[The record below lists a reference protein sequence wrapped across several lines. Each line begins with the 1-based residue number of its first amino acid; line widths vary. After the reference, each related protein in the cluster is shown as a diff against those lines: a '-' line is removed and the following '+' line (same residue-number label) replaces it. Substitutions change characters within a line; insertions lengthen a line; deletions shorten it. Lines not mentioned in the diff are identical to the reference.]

1 MHNLVKWACYLRWY
15 LFTGFGRLKI
25 DFRDLNSTWHAPYFH
40 VLFKFKKWYFS
51 YIDWAIFVLFLTF
64 YEHCWLYTLPS
75 VHIGKLAHGRVTP
88 GEDLRPRR
96 KFCQDWVINNLT
108 LQTDL
113 TSRILPL
120 QTWPTFISRAG
131 LLERRF
137 TPFSMSSGPIGLT
150 ARAHGTNSHPVFLSF
165 IKLYA
170 CVSSFSNF
178 A

>member
-1 MHNLVKWACYLRWY
+1 MLHISTFCSNSRNDTSHTL
-15 LFTGFGRLKI
+15 TGPFV
-25 DFRDLNSTWHAPYFH
+25 FCFWHA
-40 VLFKFKKWYFS
+40 
-51 YIDWAIFVLFLTF
+51 F

-120 QTWPTFISRAG
+120 QTCPTFISRAG
-131 LLERRF
+131 LVERRF

-150 ARAHGTNSHPVFLSF
+150 ARAHGTNSHPVFYLLSNYTHAF
-165 IKLYA
+165 QVFQILRRTRY
-170 CVSSFSNF
+170 
-178 A
+178 